1 MTNKPKI
8 CVDLDGTL
16 IKTDMLFETALLFL
30 KENVLNIFLMLTWLL
45 KSKATLKNN
54 LSQRVNLNAS
64 LLPYNQELL
73 QYLNKNKNQYD
84 LILATATNGI
94 IAKNVANHVGIFS
107 DVVAS
112 DAKTNL
118 KGKNKLEVLD
128 QRYGKGKYIYCGD
141 SSADLPIFSSSMSF
155 VLVNPSR
162 STKAKAMK
170 LKNAALVIENKK
182 SFFKSILK
190 QIRVYQWIKNILLFL
205 PPLLAHVT
213 DIDIYQQAILAFI
226 SFSFTASSIY
236 ILNDLLDLES
246 DRAHKRKRFRPIA
259 AGNVSI
265 PMAALTFLILIVS
278 SGFISIE
285 FLPVEYSLV
294 LLLYFIS
301 NLLYS
306 FKLKQIY
313 LIDIVILASL
323 YTLRIYAGSLAVTV
337 PASKW
342 LLAFSMFMFLSLA
355 FLKRYTEL
363 LDLKTHKKEKAKGR
377 GYSVDDISLVQ
388 SFGTGA
394 GLLSILVYTLY
405 IESNSITLL
414 YKRPEFLY
422 LIAPLLLIWVGRLWF
437 KANRGDMHDDPIV
450 FTAKD
455 KISYIIIGLSFL
467 LALGATI

>member
-1 MTNKPKI
+1 MTDKPKI

-16 IKTDMLFETALLFL
+16 IKTDILFETALLFL
-30 KENVLNIFLMLTWLL
+30 KENVLNIFLMLAWIL

-54 LSQRVNLNAS
+54 LSKRVHINAS

-73 QYLNKNKNQYD
+73 QFLHKNKNEYD
-84 LILATATNGI
+84 LIMATATNGI
-94 IAKNVANHVGIFS
+94 IAKNIAKHLGIFS
-107 DVVAS
+107 DVLAS
-112 DAKTNL
+112 DEETNL
-118 KGKNKLEVLD
+118 KGNQKLEVLD
-128 QRYGKGKYIYCGD
+128 QSYGKGNYIYCGD
-141 SSADLPIFSSSMSF
+141 SSADLPIFSSSMNF

-162 STKAKAMK
+162 STKAKALK
-170 LKNAALVIENKK
+170 LKNAILVIENKK

-213 DIDIYQQAILAFI
+213 DIDIYQQAILAFV

-259 AGNVSI
+259 AGNISI
-265 PMAALTFLILIVS
+265 PIAVLTFLILIVS
-278 SGFISIE
+278 SGFISIG
-285 FLPVEYSLV
+285 FLPLEYSLV
-294 LLLYFIS
+294 LFLYFIS

-363 LDLKTHKKEKAKGR
+363 LDLKTHNKEKAKGR

-422 LIAPLLLIWVGRLWF
+422 IIAPLLLIWVSRLWF
-437 KANRGDMHDDPIV
+437 KANRGEMHDDPIV

-467 LALGATI
+467 LALGATV